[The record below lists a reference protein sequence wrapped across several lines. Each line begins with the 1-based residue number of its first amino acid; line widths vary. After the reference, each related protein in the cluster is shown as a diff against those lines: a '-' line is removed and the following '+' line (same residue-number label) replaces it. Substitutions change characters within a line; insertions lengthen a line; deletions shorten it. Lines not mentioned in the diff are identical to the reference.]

1 MKAKIRI
8 TLMTDEGE
16 RFYGPGVQDLLT
28 GIKKQGSVKEACKAM
43 DLSYSKGRSI
53 LRHAE
58 GVLGYQLVKRQRG
71 GAMGGGS
78 ATLTPQAEEFV
89 RRYGML
95 ADSVSE
101 YVKERMKEAFS
112 ETGNPIEEEKS

>member
-1 MKAKIRI
+1 MKAKIRV

-28 GIKKQGSVKEACKAM
+28 GIKEQGSVKEACRAM

-53 LRHAE
+53 LWHAE

-95 ADSVSE
+95 ADSVNE
-101 YVKERMKEAFS
+101 YVKEHVKEAFQ
-112 ETGNPIEEEKS
+112 ETGDMNEKETS

>member
-1 MKAKIRI
+1 MKAKIRV

-28 GIKKQGSVKEACKAM
+28 GIKEQGSVKEACRAM

-58 GVLGYQLVKRQRG
+58 GVLGYQLVKRQQG
-71 GAMGGGS
+71 GVTGGS
-78 ATLTPQAEEFV
+78 AQLTAQAEIFMQQ
-89 RRYGML
+89 YQSL
-95 ADSVSE
+95 TDSVNAHAQ
-101 YVKERMKEAFS
+101 KLL
-112 ETGNPIEEEKS
+112 EEIFPSQPGAG